1 MQKIYNKIEKNS
13 SPMPHDL
20 TRFKKAQERD
30 YETALAEIR
39 AGEKQSHWMWYIFPQ
54 LEGLGFSEISQYYG
68 IKGIEE
74 APEYLAD
81 DLLRSHLVEISEGL
95 IALESNNATLVMG
108 YPDDLKLKSS
118 MTLFLLAAERDSKYE
133 KEARVFK
140 AVLDKYFGGEMDG
153 QTVEMTQKE
162 K

>member
-1 MQKIYNKIEKNS
+1 
-13 SPMPHDL
+13 MPHDL
-20 TRFKKAQERD
+20 TRFKKAQEHD

-39 AGEKQSHWMWYIFPQ
+39 SGQKQSHWMWYIFPQ
-54 LEGLGFSEISQYYG
+54 LDGLGFSEISQYYG

-74 APEYLAD
+74 ARAYLAD
-81 DLLRSHLVEISEGL
+81 DLLRSHLVEISESL
-95 IALESNNATLVMG
+95 LALESNNATLVMG

-133 KEARVFK
+133 KEAQVFK
-140 AVLDKYFGGEMDG
+140 SVLKKFFVGEMDG
-153 QTVEMTQKE
+153 QTMEMTRKE

>member
-1 MQKIYNKIEKNS
+1 
-13 SPMPHDL
+13 MPHDL

-30 YETALAEIR
+30 YETAHAEISS
-39 AGEKQSHWMWYIFPQ
+39 GQKQSHWMWYIFPQ
-54 LEGLGFSEISQYYG
+54 LEGLGFSEISKYYG

-74 APEYLAD
+74 AREYLAD

-95 IALESNNATLVMG
+95 LALESNNATQVMG

-118 MTLFLLAAERDSKYE
+118 MTLFLLASGHDSKYE

-140 AVLDKYFGGEMDG
+140 AVLDKYFGGEMDA
-153 QTVEMTQKE
+153 QTVEMTRKE